1 MYEVLHIYH
10 RYMNKVGVT
19 IGHEHESVK
28 EARRKSVQPPVIDLE
43 DCLRLQT
50 QEEKVSL
57 VVLLMNVVPACFDCI
72 EIRFM
77 S

>member
-1 MYEVLHIYH
+1 MLELSTH

-50 QEEKVSL
+50 QEEKVRIWLGGYQPTS
-57 VVLLMNVVPACFDCI
+57 FECI
-72 EIRFM
+72 EIRFT
-77 S
+77 SLES